1 METRPDSSLAEK
13 LRDGSL
19 YERAPAHLRAQVLA
33 RLSEE
38 TDRKRSFKV
47 SWPGRMFGMPFL
59 PFFSGGLAGICVC
72 SLAFMAFF
80 FTQVPSRSGNVGE
93 EIVASHVRALISS
106 RDIDVISTD
115 QHTVKPW
122 FNGRIDYAPPV
133 VDPRAQGFPL
143 VGGRLD
149 YVDHRPV
156 AVLVYRYLKH
166 PIDLY
171 VFPDSGRKDEG
182 KPTSLTTQSNHGYS
196 LVEWHQDGMVYWA
209 ISDASATYVKQFANA
224 IRSASNP

>member
-1 METRPDSSLAEK
+1 METRPDSTLGDK

-19 YERAPAHLRAQVLA
+19 YEAAPSHLRAQVLA
-33 RLSEE
+33 KLRNEPKH
-38 TDRKRSFKV
+38 RRPFQWHRPVQWVRASFV
-47 SWPGRMFGMPFL
+47 
-59 PFFSGGLAGICVC
+59 GGGIAGIGLCWLV
-72 SLAFMAFF
+72 FMTFF
-80 FTQVPSRSGNVGE
+80 WTQLPSRSNE
-93 EIVASHVRALISS
+93 LEQEIVASHVRALVSA
-106 RDIDVISTD
+106 RPIDVVSTD

-149 YVDHRPV
+149 YVGHRPV

-171 VFPDSGRKDEG
+171 VFPENGG
-182 KPTSLTTQSNHGYS
+182 KATSFPTPLITQASDGYS
-196 LVEWHQDGMVYWA
+196 LVEWRQDGMVYWA
-209 ISDASATYVKQFANA
+209 ISDASAVYVRQFADA
-224 IRSASNP
+224 IKSATHP